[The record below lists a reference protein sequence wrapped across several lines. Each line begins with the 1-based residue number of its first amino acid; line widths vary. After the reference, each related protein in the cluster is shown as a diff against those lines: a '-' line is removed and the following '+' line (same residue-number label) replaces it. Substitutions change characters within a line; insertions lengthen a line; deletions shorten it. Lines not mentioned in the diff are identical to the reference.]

1 MKTQQTR
8 SQKIFKYIHPRDL
21 ILLVLMFSCSIYQ
34 AEGQGSR
41 LYTSAD
47 GLPST
52 KLLFMSQD
60 KDGYVWMCNYGG
72 LAKFDGYGITAYYES
87 RGIGKLR
94 SSSVYR
100 FLPDE
105 LGQCWV
111 GTERGLHLFH
121 PKTERF
127 EHIQLDKSEDN
138 NVSREGKSIA
148 VLDMAFLHGGKKL
161 LVCAGAYGFF
171 IIDIRTHKIIKEE
184 TARIRAALEG
194 IVCGHIFIDSRQR
207 LWIFSGE
214 MIVFDLK
221 TFSRWKPNYAK
232 GSKIKPFGMEIL
244 DFIEDKAT
252 RSLLVADGWNGV
264 LIFDERSKQFRK
276 LEERLTLYQKPQ
288 CFLQRKDGTLLVGCE
303 NNGIGQI
310 DISKRTITEYAIRD
324 CQIDLKYSKI
334 HDIIEDRWGN
344 LYVGIYQKGL
354 LVVPA
359 STGGFSYQAIGE
371 SHPVQNRA
379 AITSF
384 AHTANGKFYIGTD
397 GGGVF
402 AGSDFNNMRRLESPA
417 KFTGAVQDMAV
428 GPDASVW
435 LGTYG
440 NGLFHYDGKLLKA
453 IEDNN
458 NVTNKN
464 ISCLQLDK
472 SGKRLYIGNIGTGA
486 SQLDLVSGKMSK
498 IQGSVPKYIFAL
510 KLDSKGRLWI
520 GSQDCLCYDPNSKK
534 ICNLSLGKL
543 KNSTI
548 SSFFEHDDGSM
559 YIGTKN
565 GLFIYDEVTDSC
577 RHYPLDNTGSP
588 VHVMAIAAD
597 FDRNVWMSTNR
608 GIILF
613 YPRTGNTRRFSWYD
627 IQKVGDFHNGAQI
640 AREDGT
646 IVFGG
651 DNGVISFNP
660 SSIQKQ
666 KDEFIPIHFSSLYIN
681 GEMETFD
688 INSKFNRLNAAIGY
702 ASLLT
707 LPHYENSFAI
717 RFSPFNYAVS
727 SQLRYMYQ
735 LEGYESK
742 WHTTTADAP
751 QAVYNQLPPGKYKL
765 IVKSFKHE
773 KGARTSVITMDIVIQ
788 APWYWSPFTKSL
800 YFLILVIIFYFQY
813 RGYIAREKSKKRL
826 RTVMAEYLRIK
837 ENYQNLIQAKDTTS
851 NSIASTGNTMNDKLK
866 EKIMSTISKHFSD
879 PKFGVE
885 ELSRETGMSRV
896 HLYRRTKELYN
907 CSPNDL
913 LRSVR
918 MKKAGLMLIQE
929 KASIGDVAFEAG
941 FSDPSYFSTA
951 FKRYFNI
958 SPKDF
963 VARYRNNQV
972 EDTIKQLF
980 EL

>member
-1 MKTQQTR
+1 MKTQQTL
-8 SQKIFKYIHPRDL
+8 SEKIFKYIHPRDL
-21 ILLVLMFSCSIYQ
+21 ILFVLMFSCSLHQ

-60 KDGYVWMCNYGG
+60 KDGYIWMCNYGG
-72 LAKFDGYGITAYYES
+72 LAKFDGYGVTAYYES

-111 GTERGLHLFH
+111 GTERGLQLFH
-121 PKTERF
+121 PKTEQF
-127 EHIQLDKSEDN
+127 EHIRLDKAEDN
-138 NVSREGKSIA
+138 NVSHEGKSMA
-148 VLDMAFLHGGKKL
+148 VLDMTFLPGGKKL
-161 LVCAGAYGFF
+161 LVCAGVYGFF
-171 IIDIRTHKIIKEE
+171 IIDIRTHKVIERE
-184 TARIRAALEG
+184 TAKIRAALEG
-194 IVCGHIFIDSRQR
+194 IISGHIFIDSRQR
-207 LWIFSGE
+207 LWILSRE
-214 MIVFDLK
+214 MIAFDLK
-221 TFSRWKPNYAK
+221 TFKRWKPNYEK
-232 GSKIKPFGMEIL
+232 GSLIKPFGMEVL
-244 DFIEDKAT
+244 DFMEDKAT
-252 RSLLVADGWNGV
+252 RSLLVADSWNGV
-264 LIFDERSKQFRK
+264 LIFDESSKQFLK
-276 LEERLTLYQKPQ
+276 LEEKPTPYPKPQ

-303 NNGIGQI
+303 NNGIGRI
-310 DISKRTITEYAIRD
+310 DISKRTITEYTIKD

-334 HDIIEDRWGN
+334 HDMIEDRWGN

-371 SHPVQNRA
+371 SHPAQNRA

-384 AHTANGKFYIGTD
+384 AHPANGQFYIGTD

-402 AGSDFNNMRRLESPA
+402 AGNDFNNMRRIESPT
-417 KFTGAVQDMAV
+417 KFSEAVQDIAA

-435 LGTYG
+435 VGTYG
-440 NGLFHYDGKLLKA
+440 SGLFHFDGKSMKA
-453 IEDNN
+453 VEDNN
-458 NVTNKN
+458 NTINKN
-464 ISCLQLDK
+464 ISCLQLDQFA
-472 SGKRLYIGNIGTGA
+472 KRLYIGNFGSGIN
-486 SQLDLVSGKMSK
+486 QLDLASGKLSK
-498 IQGSVPKYIFAL
+498 IPGSMPEYIFAL

-520 GSQDCLCYDPNSKK
+520 GSQDCLCYDPYTKK
-534 ICNLSLGKL
+534 FCDFRLDKL
-543 KNSTI
+543 KNNTI
-548 SSFFEHDDGSM
+548 NTFFEHDDGTM

-565 GLFIYDEVTDSC
+565 GLFIYNASTNAC
-577 RHYPLDNTGSP
+577 RHYPLDSTGSP
-588 VHVMAIAAD
+588 VHVMAIATD
-597 FDRNVWMSTNR
+597 FDRNVWMSTNQ

-613 YPRTGNTRRFSWYD
+613 YPKTGDSRRFYWYD

-640 AREDGT
+640 TRKDGI

-651 DNGVISFNP
+651 DNGIISFNP
-660 SSIQKQ
+660 SSIQKE
-666 KDEFIPIHFSSLYIN
+666 KDEFIPIHFSSLYVN

-688 INSKFNRLNAAIGY
+688 IDSKSNRLDAAIGY
-702 ASLLT
+702 ASRLT

-727 SQLRYMYQ
+727 SQLRYMYH

-751 QAVYNQLPPGKYKL
+751 QAVYNQLPPGRYKL
-765 IVKSFKHE
+765 IVKSFRHE
-773 KGARTSVITMDIVIQ
+773 KRARTSVITMDVVIQ

-826 RTVMAEYLRIK
+826 RTVMTEYLRIK
-837 ENYQNLIQAKDTTS
+837 ENYQNLIQTKDATS
-851 NSIASTGNTMNDKLK
+851 SIASTGNTINDKLK
-866 EKIMSTISKHFSD
+866 EKIMSAISKHFSD

-896 HLYRRTKELYN
+896 HLYRRTKELYS

-918 MKKAGLMLIQE
+918 MKKAGLMLIQD
-929 KASIGDVAFEAG
+929 KVSIADVAYEAG

-963 VARYRNNQV
+963 VTRYRNNEV
-972 EDTIKQLF
+972 EDTIKELF

>member
-1 MKTQQTR
+1 MKTHQNFREKTV
-8 SQKIFKYIHPRDL
+8 KYFHPSYL
-21 ILLVLMFSCSIYQ
+21 FLFILLFACSLHQ
-34 AEGQGSR
+34 VQGQGSR

-60 KDGYVWMCNYGG
+60 RDGYIWMCNYGG
-72 LAKFDGYGITAYYES
+72 LAKFDGHGVTAYYES

-100 FLPDE
+100 FLTDA

-111 GTERGLHLFH
+111 GTERGLQLFH

-127 EHIQLDKSEDN
+127 EHIMLDKAEDN
-138 NVSREGKSIA
+138 NVSREGKSMA
-148 VLDMAFLHGGKKL
+148 VLDMTFLPGGKKL
-161 LVCAGAYGFF
+161 LVCTGAYGFF
-171 IIDIRTHKIIKEE
+171 IIDIRTHKVIEKE
-184 TARIRAALEG
+184 TARIRAALQG
-194 IVCGHIFIDSRQR
+194 IVSGHIFIDSRQR
-207 LWIFSGE
+207 LWILSGE

-221 TFSRWKPNYAK
+221 TFTRWKPNYEK
-232 GSKIKPFGMEIL
+232 GSKIRPFGMEVV

-264 LIFDERSKQFRK
+264 LIFDESSKQFRK
-276 LEERLTLYQKPQ
+276 LEEKPTPYQKPQ

-334 HDIIEDRWGN
+334 HDIIEDSWEN

-384 AHTANGKFYIGTD
+384 ARTANGQFYIGTD

-402 AGSDFNNMRRLESPA
+402 GGSNFDKMRPLESPP
-417 KFTGAVQDMAV
+417 KFTGAVQDIAT
-428 GPDASVW
+428 GSDADIWV
-435 LGTYG
+435 GTYG
-440 NGLFHYDGKLLKA
+440 SGLFHYDGKSMKA
-453 IEDNN
+453 VEDNN
-458 NVTNKN
+458 NTINKN
-464 ISCLQLDK
+464 ISCLQLNQFD
-472 SGKRLYIGNIGTGA
+472 KRLYIGNFGSGINE
-486 SQLDLVSGKMSK
+486 LDLASGKFSK
-498 IQGSVPKYIFAL
+498 IPQSVPDYIFAL

-520 GSQDCLCYDPNSKK
+520 GSQDCMCYDPYTKK
-534 ICNLSLGKL
+534 FCHFSLDKL

-548 SSFFEHDDGSM
+548 NTFFEHEDGTM

-565 GLFIYDEVTDSC
+565 GLFIYNESMNSC
-577 RHYPLDNTGSP
+577 RQYPLEDTGRP
-588 VHVMAIAAD
+588 VHVMAIAMD
-597 FDRNVWMSTNR
+597 HDKNVWMSTSK

-613 YPRTGNTRRFSWYD
+613 NPQTGANHRFSWYD
-627 IQKVGDFHNGAQI
+627 IQKVGDFQNGAQI
-640 AREDGT
+640 AREDG
-646 IVFGG
+646 IIMFGG
-651 DNGVISFNP
+651 DNGIISFNP
-660 SSIQKQ
+660 SAIEKE
-666 KDEFIPIHFSSLYIN
+666 KDEFIPIHFNALYIN
-681 GEMETFD
+681 GEMVSFD
-688 INSKFNRLNAAIGY
+688 ASSKDNRLNAAIGY
-702 ASLLT
+702 ASRLT

-742 WHTTTADAP
+742 WHTTTADNP

-773 KGARTSVITMDIVIQ
+773 KGARTSEITMDVVIQ
-788 APWYWSPFTKSL
+788 APWYWSTFTKSI
-800 YFLILVIIFYFQY
+800 YFLILVIILYSQY
-813 RGYIAREKSKKRL
+813 RGYLAREKSKKRL

-837 ENYQNLIQAKDTTS
+837 ENYQTLIQTKETAPGSD
-851 NSIASTGNTMNDKLK
+851 ASASNTMNDKLK
-866 EKIMSTISKHFSD
+866 EKIMLAISKHFSD

-896 HLYRRTKELYN
+896 HLYRRIKELYN

-929 KASIGDVAFEAG
+929 KATISDVAFEVG

-963 VARYRNNQV
+963 VVRYRDNEV